1 MSEPTNGGLLPRRSF
16 WRFSLRDILWLVVVL
31 AVTLSCWVQTRRL
44 RDAEVALARNSWAY
58 GNDPI
63 PAGRFRLLVNR
74 LIDNEDIKVVVIR
87 FEANEEHFVTVDGA
101 GTRTSPNEDG
111 TTHWS
116 EVRVVA
122 AFDSMANHLITLTQA
137 KSDAGTAGGRT
148 IYPLRQ
154 GQSPK
159 DFMAI
164 NVKPGLYELQQAVE
178 LFKKPEGIVTLTV
191 K

>member
-1 MSEPTNGGLLPRRSF
+1 MSEQTNGSLRPSRFF
-16 WRFSLRDILWLVVVL
+16 WRFSLRDLLWLVVVL
-31 AVTLSCWVQTRRL
+31 AITLSCWVQTCRL
-44 RDAEVALARNSWAY
+44 RDAKVALARNTWAY
-58 GNDPI
+58 GNNPI
-63 PAGRFRLLVNR
+63 PAGKFRLLVNR
-74 LIDNEDIKVVVIR
+74 LIDDDNIKVVVIR
-87 FEANEEHFVTVDGA
+87 FEANEEHFITVDGA

-111 TTHWS
+111 TTHWA

-122 AFDSMANHLITLTQA
+122 AFDSLANHLITLTQA
-137 KSDAGTAGGRT
+137 KSDVGTAGGRT

-178 LFKKPEGIVTLTV
+178 LFKQPDGIGTLTV